1 VVAIERTLGAF
12 TAQMAEAMGDAPL
25 VDCDGERLSYGQ
37 LHERSARFATALY
50 DLGVRK
56 GDRVAIMMS
65 NRLEFLYAWFGIAT
79 LGAIE
84 VPVHNAARGLGIRH
98 VLATAG
104 ASVVIVEEA
113 FAPFIVE
120 HLPALPDV
128 RHVVVLGS
136 APPLSKP
143 VTDFAQLLAT
153 PARRLDVEVRP
164 EDPSVILFTGGTT
177 GPPKGVVLTHN
188 SNLHVALSVRDLM
201 QYTEE
206 DVLFSVFPLFHV
218 NAKYTSLLAAMVC
231 RARLVIRQRFSA
243 SGFWDTCREEG
254 VTAFNYMGAMLMML
268 YKQPVR
274 PDDADNPVRRCYG
287 APAPE
292 AIFEPFERRFG
303 VEIIDVYGM
312 TEVGVAIWNVPGASR
327 PGSCGRPVPWYEVE
341 LHDEHDQ
348 PVSEPGVAGE
358 ICIRPREPHIMI
370 ERYWGADEYTIRQ
383 FRNFWFHTGD
393 RARWD
398 QDGYLWFLDRMTDSI
413 RRRGENVSSWEV
425 EQAVSADARVQE
437 AAAYG
442 VASELGEQEVMV
454 AVVPKPGV
462 AIEPST
468 LVDSLTDR
476 LPRFAI
482 PRYVRVI
489 EELPK
494 THAQRIQKYRL
505 REEGITPDTWDRD
518 LVRR

>member
-1 VVAIERTLGAF
+1 VVIERTLGAF
-12 TAQMAEAMGDAPL
+12 TAQMAEAMGDAQL
-25 VDCDGERLSYGQ
+25 VDCEGERLSYGQ
-37 LHERSARFATALY
+37 LHERSTRFATALHE
-50 DLGVRK
+50 LGVRK

-84 VPVHNAARGLGIRH
+84 VPVHNAARGLGIQH

-104 ASVVIVEEA
+104 ASVLIIEEA
-113 FAPFIVE
+113 FAPFIAE
-120 HLPALPDV
+120 HLAALPEIH
-128 RHVVVLGS
+128 HVVVLG
-136 APPLSKP
+136 AGPLLAKP
-143 VTDFAQLLAT
+143 VVDFADLLAT
-153 PARRLDVEVRP
+153 PARQLDIDVRP

-188 SNLHVALSVRDLM
+188 ANLHVAISVRDLM
-201 QYTEE
+201 QYTED

-243 SGFWDTCREEG
+243 SGFWDTCRKEG
-254 VTAFNYMGAMLMML
+254 VTTFNFMGAMLTML
-268 YKQPVR
+268 YKQPER
-274 PDDADNPVRRCYG
+274 PDDAQHPVRRCFG

-303 VEIIDVYGM
+303 VEIIDCYGM
-312 TEVGVAIWNVPGASR
+312 TEVGVAVWNIPGACR
-327 PGSCGRPVPWYEVE
+327 PGSCGKPVPWYEVE
-341 LHDEHDQ
+341 LHDENDQ
-348 PVSEPGVAGE
+348 PVTEPGAPGE
-358 ICIRPREPHIMI
+358 ICIRPRKPHIMI
-370 ERYWGADEYTIRQ
+370 ERYWGADEYTIAQ
-383 FRNFWFHTGD
+383 FRNLWFHTGD
-393 RARWD
+393 RARSD
-398 QDGYLWFLDRMTDSI
+398 EDGYIWFLDRTTDSI

-425 EQAVSADARVQE
+425 EQAVSADPRAQE

-454 AVVPKPGV
+454 AVVPKPGM
-462 AIEPST
+462 AIEPGA
-468 LVDSLTDR
+468 LIESLTDR

-489 EELPK
+489 SELPK

-505 REEGITPDTWDRD
+505 REEGITPDTWDRE
-518 LVRR
+518 LVRPR